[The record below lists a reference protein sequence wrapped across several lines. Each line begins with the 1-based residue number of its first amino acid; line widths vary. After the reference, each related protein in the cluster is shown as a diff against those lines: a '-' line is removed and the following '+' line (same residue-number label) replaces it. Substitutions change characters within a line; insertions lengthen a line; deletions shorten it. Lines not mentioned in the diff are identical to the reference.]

1 MKILP
6 IFILLVVFNSIVF
19 AQTCLQNAKI
29 VAPEISENTRK
40 IYETKFAEAK
50 ADFDKK
56 PNEADAIIWL
66 GRRTAYLGNYKEAIK
81 IFTTGIE
88 KFPKDARFYRHR
100 GHRFITIRCFDDAI
114 KDFQSAQQIIKVT
127 GKLDE
132 VEPDGLPN
140 ARNIPTSTLWT
151 NIYYHQ
157 GLAFYLKGD
166 FNRATAAFMGS
177 FNNSKTDDM
186 RVASAHW
193 VYMSAHRFV
202 SNEGRKE
209 LEKSAKQFI
218 KREIKDNLDIIE
230 NEDYD
235 KLVKLYQGKLKT
247 EDLMTQDAN
256 SLSNASLGY
265 GVGNWFLYNGETE
278 KALKIFRQI
287 VAGNQWAS
295 FGFIAAETEQKRI
308 SQSSIFWM
316 ELEKLCGK
324 AFAGTVENAPADDTT
339 FKGKE
344 LVMHVRS
351 CEKDR
356 IRIPFF
362 VGADKSRTWVLTRKN
377 DRILL
382 KHDHRHEDGTPDKT
396 TMYGGWTTSGGTA
409 NRQMF
414 PADHETAELI
424 PAAAANVWWIDLTA
438 GEYFSYNLRR
448 MGTDRFFSIK
458 FDLKK
463 EIAAPSAPWGWKN

>member
-6 IFILLVVFNSIVF
+6 IFILLVAFNSLVF
-19 AQTCLQNAKI
+19 TQTCLQNAKT

-40 IYETKFAEAK
+40 TYEIKLAEAK
-50 ADFDKK
+50 ADFAKN
-56 PNEADAIIWL
+56 PNNADSIIWL
-66 GRRTAYLGNYKEAIK
+66 GRRTAYLGNYKASIE
-81 IFTTGIE
+81 IFTKGIE
-88 KFPKDARFYRHR
+88 KFSKDARFYRHR

-114 KDFQSAQQIIKVT
+114 KDFSAAWDAIKRNGT
-127 GKLDE
+127 RDE
-132 VEPDGLPN
+132 IEPDGLPN

-157 GLAFYLKGD
+157 GLAYYLKGD

-177 FNNSKTDDM
+177 FNSSKTDDM
-186 RVASAHW
+186 RVAAAHW
-193 VYMSAHRFV
+193 IYMAGRRFD
-202 SNEGRKE
+202 KE
-209 LEKSAKQFI
+209 KDVKIFI
-218 KREIKDNLDIIE
+218 NREIKDNLDIIE
-230 NEDYD
+230 NDDYY
-235 KLVKLYQGKLKT
+235 KLVKLYQGKLKA

-265 GVGNWFLYNGETE
+265 GLGNWFLYNGEQE
-278 KALKIFRQI
+278 KAAKIFSQI
-287 VAGNQWAS
+287 TSGNQWAS
-295 FGFIAAETEQKRI
+295 FGFIAAEAEQKNLN
-308 SQSSIFWM
+308 QSSIFWT

-324 AFAGTVENAPADDTT
+324 AFSGVVENAPADDTT

-396 TMYGGWTTSGGTA
+396 TMYGGLTTNGGAA

-414 PADHETAELI
+414 PADQETSDLI

-438 GEYFSYNLRR
+438 GGNFSYNLRR
-448 MGTDRFFSIK
+448 IGTERFFSIK

-463 EIAAPSAPWGWKN
+463 EIPAPSAPWGWKD